1 MKNNHFAAGI
11 GRRSYRL
18 LTVLLGIVFTL
29 SFTVCIYLGREA
41 ALGCLVWATAAVLPI
56 SLLATALGSIREEF
70 RHVGASNVG
79 DGSAMGGENEKK
91 RRGT

>member
-41 ALGCLVWATAAVLPI
+41 ALGCLIWSTAAALPI
-56 SLLATALGSIREEF
+56 SLLATALGSIREDL
-70 RHVGASNVG
+70 RHIGVCTSGEG
-79 DGSAMGGENEKK
+79 DSS
-91 RRGT
+91 RS